1 LKPTDEV
8 KIMNALWNQKPQVI
22 ALGALVV
29 GLIVG
34 LVIGWVIL
42 PVSLSSVAP
51 VDLQTGYR
59 DFYLSMVA
67 NEYSVT
73 HDLDQAKRMLGAD
86 HDRWSS
92 KDIATALNNLA
103 KTSAN
108 KAQLE
113 ALATALGGA
122 PAPAAKP
129 PATSGTNWPLVGCLG
144 LLLVLLI
151 VAGAVWLLP
160 RLRAGGAPKEQ
171 ALAVRSA
178 QGSKAVEATAWT
190 GEAEK
195 PLAQFVTTYEI
206 GDDRYDTSFSIETA
220 SGDFLGECGVGIS
233 ETVGAGSPDK
243 VTAFEVWLFDKND
256 IRTVTKVL
264 MSEYAYGDSA
274 LRAKLAPKGEPELAR
289 PEAAVELDT
298 ATLKVRARVVE
309 MDYGAGELPPNSF
322 FNKLVLELAAWPK
335 EAPAAAAAPAEPA
348 A

>member
-1 LKPTDEV
+1 
-8 KIMNALWNQKPQVI
+8 MNALLNQKPQ
-22 ALGALVV
+22 ALAFEALAV
-29 GLIVG
+29 GLIIG
-34 LVIGWVIL
+34 LLIGWVIW

-73 HDLDQAKRMLGAD
+73 HDLNQAKSMLGAD

-92 KDIATALNNLA
+92 KDIATALNNMA

-113 ALATALGGA
+113 ALATALGA
-122 PAPAAKP
+122 PSAPAAKP
-129 PATSGTNWPLVGCLG
+129 PATVGTNWLLAGCLG

-151 VAGAVWLLP
+151 VIGAVWLLP
-160 RLRAGGAPKEQ
+160 RLLGGAPKEQ

-178 QGSKAVEATAWT
+178 QGSKPVEATAWA

-233 ETVGAGSPDK
+233 ETVGTGSPDK

-264 MSEYAYGDSA
+264 MSEHAYGDSV

-289 PEAAVELDT
+289 PEAAVELET

-309 MDYGAGELPPNSF
+309 MDYGGTGDLPPNSF

-335 EAPAAAAAPAEPA
+335 ATAAAAAPAEQA
-348 A
+348 ELTA

>member
-1 LKPTDEV
+1 
-8 KIMNALWNQKPQVI
+8 MNALFNQKPQVLAFE
-22 ALGALVV
+22 ALAV

-34 LVIGWVIL
+34 LIIGWVIW

-51 VDLQTGYR
+51 VDLHTGYR
-59 DFYLSMVA
+59 DYYLAMVA
-67 NEYSVT
+67 NDYSAT
-73 HDLDQAKRMLGAD
+73 HDLNLAKTMLGAD
-86 HDRWSS
+86 RDRWSS
-92 KDIATALNNLA
+92 KDIVTALRNQA

-113 ALATALGGA
+113 ALAADLEKS
-122 PAPAAKP
+122 PPAAQP
-129 PATSGTNWPLVGCLG
+129 SGGTNWLVAFCSAV
-144 LLLVLLI
+144 VLIILI
-151 VAGAVWLLP
+151 VAFVILLLP
-160 RLRAGGAPKEQ
+160 RLRGGGAPKEQ
-171 ALAVRSA
+171 AMAVRSA
-178 QGSKAVEATAWT
+178 QGSKAVEATAWA

-264 MSEYAYGDSA
+264 MSEHAYGDSG
-274 LRAKLAPKGEPELAR
+274 LRAKLATKGEPELAR
-289 PEAAVELDT
+289 PEAAVELET

-309 MDYGAGELPPNSF
+309 MDYGTGDLPPNSF
-322 FNKLVLELAAWPK
+322 FNKVVLELAAWPK
-335 EAPAAAAAPAEPA
+335 EAAAAASPAEPTA
-348 A
+348 

>member
-1 LKPTDEV
+1 
-8 KIMNALWNQKPQVI
+8 MNALLNQKPQVLAFE
-22 ALGALVV
+22 ALAV

-34 LVIGWVIL
+34 LLIGWVIW

-51 VDLQTGYR
+51 VDLHTGYR

-67 NEYSVT
+67 NEYGVT
-73 HDLDQAKRMLGAD
+73 HDLTRAKDMLGAD
-86 HDRWSS
+86 RDRWAS
-92 KDIATALNNLA
+92 KDIAGRLKELA
-103 KTSAN
+103 KNSAN

-113 ALATALGGA
+113 ALAADLEKA
-122 PAPAAKP
+122 PPAARP
-129 PATSGTNWPLVGCLG
+129 SGGTNWLVAFCSAVV
-144 LLLVLLI
+144 LLLLI
-151 VAGAVWLLP
+151 VAFIVLLLP
-160 RLRAGGAPKEQ
+160 RLRGGGAPKEQ

-178 QGSKAVEATAWT
+178 QGSKEVEATAWA

-233 ETVGAGSPDK
+233 ETVGTGSPDK

-264 MSEYAYGDSA
+264 MSEHAYGDSV

-289 PEAAVELDT
+289 PEAAVELET

-309 MDYGAGELPPNSF
+309 MNYGSTGDLPSNSF
-322 FNKLVLELAAWPK
+322 FNKLVLELASWPK
-335 EAPAAAAAPAEPA
+335 EAPAAAAPAEPTGPA